1 MSHRLGHVCVCGGGG
16 VKRDC
21 RILITLPRATAC
33 PVLCHAVHCSE
44 ITAENDC
51 IPFLR
56 VGDIFETS
64 ENVNLTLWVQ
74 VKAMLTG
81 KPYPFAYTH
90 EIEEDNTKAV
100 TSSTTKS
107 GYEKKSYD
115 SYGHEEVYSKN
126 GEYAYGSEEEETPDH
141 YMPDMYKGIA
151 DHASVMLEGNDHIKG
166 GSMHYTFGFVDK
178 DGVIRCPDI
187 NETIAKPTEEIKGML
202 PLVRCGQY
210 FLRLWG
216 APDHPY
222 HDYSG
227 NCE

>member
-1 MSHRLGHVCVCGGGG
+1 MSAAPPL
-16 VKRDC
+16 
-21 RILITLPRATAC
+21 RILSCPAPR
-33 PVLCHAVHCSE
+33 SE

-64 ENVNLTLWVQ
+64 SNPNLTLWVQ
-74 VKAMLTG
+74 VKAILSG

-90 EIEEDNTKAV
+90 EVEEDTKAV
-100 TSSTTKS
+100 TSSTKH
-107 GYEKKSYD
+107 GEKYENKD
-115 SYGHEEVYSKN
+115 YGHEEVYSKN
-126 GEYAYGSEEEETPDH
+126 GEYAYGSEDEPAAPDH
-141 YMPDMYKGIA
+141 YMPESYKGIA

-166 GSMHYTFGFVDK
+166 GSMHYTFGFTDK

-187 NETIAKPTEEIKGML
+187 NETIAKPEGEIKGML
-202 PLVRCGQY
+202 PVVSCGQY

-222 HDYSG
+222 TDYSG
-227 NCE
+227 NCK